1 MFQVPSPTE
10 PLWQGDLIEDCP
22 LVGFNVASMP
32 LDLNDPPT
40 KWWTMRMII
49 LTQSCDLA
57 QGKADTIL
65 VAPVH
70 NAQQL
75 VEQGC

>member
-1 MFQVPSPTE
+1 
-10 PLWQGDLIEDCP
+10 
-22 LVGFNVASMP
+22 MP